1 MYGSR
6 SKAGKRSSKEKRH
19 QDRRND
25 DRVNSIRN
33 GGVMPSVTNVE
44 VAIAEINA
52 NIKAIIDHQHD
63 FKKFMDEVRE
73 IEKSRIERANE
84 EYRQLVKEVNN
95 LRSEMHNKFQARDWF
110 FVSTA
115 IGGAISIVTYLH
127 KIVG

>member
-1 MYGSR
+1 
-6 SKAGKRSSKEKRH
+6 
-19 QDRRND
+19 
-25 DRVNSIRN
+25 
-33 GGVMPSVTNVE
+33 MPSVTNVE